1 MSSAPRNVGRL
12 RDGKEPGSES
22 LPRMVLMTYQMSD
35 QIREIA
41 SAGEF
46 DEFDLNEFFAAK
58 GEGDVAE
65 FKHRDEGT
73 RNGLT
78 CCVAGSPRPR
88 WICSRVGAKEARP
101 CRTPIPG

>member
-1 MSSAPRNVGRL
+1 
-12 RDGKEPGSES
+12 
-22 LPRMVLMTYQMSD
+22 MVLMTYQMSD

-58 GEGDVAE
+58 GRETWRSSSIAT
-65 FKHRDEGT
+65 RC

-88 WICSRVGAKEARP
+88 GYAQDGCEESRP